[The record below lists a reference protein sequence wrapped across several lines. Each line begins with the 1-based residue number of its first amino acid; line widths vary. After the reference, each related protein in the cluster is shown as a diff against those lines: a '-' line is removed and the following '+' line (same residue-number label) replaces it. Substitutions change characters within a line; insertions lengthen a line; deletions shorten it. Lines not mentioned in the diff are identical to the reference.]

1 MATRIAAHIGDLEK
15 RLPGAENWDRTMSL
29 ARRKFDWE
37 TMFRQAIDPELA
49 RKRRMLT
56 EDHHRDVCT
65 MCGDLCA
72 IKTFDR
78 VTL

>member
-1 MATRIAAHIGDLEK
+1 MY
-15 RLPGAENWDRTMSL
+15 S
-29 ARRKFDWE
+29 
-37 TMFRQAIDPELA
+37 QAIDPQLA
-49 RKRRMLT
+49 RKRRMQT

-78 VTL
+78 ITL